1 MVIIVNREK
10 KYCISCLSMYI
21 QQGIA
26 KFAAEVG
33 AGIGDGVGVGS
44 YVYQMRNPFYACMQ
58 RNKFLAQGIHKLYN
72 KP

>member
-1 MVIIVNREK
+1 
-10 KYCISCLSMYI
+10 MYI
-21 QQGIA
+21 QHGIS
-26 KFAAEVG
+26 KFAAELW

-58 RNKFLAQGIHKLYN
+58 RIKFLAQGIHKLYN